1 MRFSLG
7 SARLSPFL
15 VAAAWSAVL
24 VFSGLPTAVGAAAV
38 ADTHELSLA
47 ACLEMA
53 LANNR
58 RRPASRY
65 AVEMA
70 EAQHRQALAA
80 YWPQISAQAGY
91 QRADSDPN
99 YVFPSYTFSLPMGGT
114 IPIEI
119 PGIGSVPVGSIAVPE
134 QDIKLMDRDSYRA
147 ELRADLLVYDGGM
160 RAGVR
165 EQTGGNLEMMR
176 QEARRTDLEVM
187 DSVRRFYHGA
197 VLARQLHQLG
207 KDSLARMEATLRLTE
222 TMYKEGAG
230 AVKKTD
236 WLDNKVMVESLRGIV
251 ALLEKNELIARAAL
265 ANAVG
270 LPWQASVRPADAS
283 LSFAPFPVQLDAL
296 VGSAYAF
303 SPDWSKVEAALRAAE
318 GSVRSA
324 ESGHLPKVVVTGE
337 LHRWWNDYDAGM
349 ATREN
354 KKGWT
359 VGVGVQVPIFDG
371 FLTSN
376 RVAESRARLA
386 RINEE
391 RLLLQEGI
399 GLQIR
404 DIVLGLEAAEK
415 AHDASLRAM
424 NAAVENR
431 DLNTRAYQ
439 HGLVETEKVI
449 RAQLMEAFMSAQH
462 YRALYEHLAL
472 QSRLDLVVGGEVL
485 KVLAGR

>member
-1 MRFSLG
+1 MRID
-7 SARLSPFL
+7 LS
-15 VAAAWSAVL
+15 VGV
-24 VFSGLPTAVGAAAV
+24 SGLLLAASSSVLLLFLTLPGPALAVERAIDARRLGL
-38 ADTHELSLA
+38 E

-80 YWPQISAQAGY
+80 YWPQISAQVGY
-91 QRADSDPN
+91 QRQDSEPN
-99 YVFPSYTFSLPMGGT
+99 YIFPSYTFTLPMGGS
-114 IPIEI
+114 IPVAI
-119 PGIGSVPVGSIAVPE
+119 PGVGSVPVNAIEVPE

-147 ELRADLLVYDGGM
+147 TLRADVLVYDGGL
-160 RAGVR
+160 RAGMR
-165 EQTGGNLEMMR
+165 EQTGGNLEMIR
-176 QEARRTDLEVM
+176 QEARRTDLEVI

-197 VLARQLHQLG
+197 VLARQLHELG
-207 KDSLARMEATLRLTE
+207 RDSLLRMEATLQLTE
-222 TMYKEGAG
+222 TMYREGAG
-230 AVKKTD
+230 TVKKTD
-236 WLDNKVMVESLRGIV
+236 WLDTKVMVESLRGIV
-251 ALLEKNELIARAAL
+251 ALLEKNELMAQAAL
-265 ANAVG
+265 ANTVG
-270 LPWQASVRPADAS
+270 LPWQASVEPADS
-283 LSFAPFPVQLDAL
+283 RLSFAPFPVRLDEL
-296 VGSAYAF
+296 VGTAYAF
-303 SPDWSKVEAALRAAE
+303 SPDWNKVAGALRAAE
-318 GSVRSA
+318 GAVRSA
-324 ESGHLPKVVVTGE
+324 ESGHLPKVVLMGE

-349 ATREN
+349 ATRDN

-386 RINEE
+386 RISEE
-391 RLLLQEGI
+391 RLLLEQGI
-399 GLQIR
+399 GLQVR
-404 DIVLGLEAAEK
+404 EIVLGLDAAQK
-415 AHDASLRAM
+415 AYDASLSAM

-449 RAQLMEAFMSAQH
+449 RAQLTEAFMSAQH

-485 KVLAGR
+485 KALNGR